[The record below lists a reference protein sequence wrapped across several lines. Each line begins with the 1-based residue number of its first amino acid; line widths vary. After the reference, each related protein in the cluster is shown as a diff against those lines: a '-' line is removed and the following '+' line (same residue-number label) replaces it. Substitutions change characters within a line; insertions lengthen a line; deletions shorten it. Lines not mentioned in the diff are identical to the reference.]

1 MHWPF
6 SARLS
11 VRSRLIVA
19 LDTDSTDEALNI
31 VDQLKG
37 EVGMFKVGKPLF
49 MHAGLQLV
57 KAIRDRGGEV
67 FLDLKFHD
75 IPRTVAKAAVEAT
88 RLGVRMLDLH
98 ASGSLE
104 MMQRTIVEVTKVCRT
119 ESLRRPKMLA
129 VTVLTSLDPSD
140 LGRVGISG
148 DLEDQVVRLARLA
161 KEAGM
166 DGVVTSPLEIAP
178 IREACG
184 RGFLIVS
191 PGVRARNAARDE
203 QRRMLSPEAA
213 IQAGADYLVV
223 GRPIIEARNPVS
235 AARDIVAAMEN
246 AMEEAGAATKPKGPK
261 GA

>member
-1 MHWPF
+1 M
-6 SARLS
+6 
-11 VRSRLIVA
+11 RSRLIVA
-19 LDTDSTDEALNI
+19 LDVDSTDEALKI
-31 VDQLKG
+31 VDLLKN
-37 EVGMFKVGKPLF
+37 EVGMFKVGKALF
-49 MHAGLQLV
+49 MHAGLQVV

-75 IPRTVAKAAVEAT
+75 LPRTVAKAAVEAT

-98 ASGSLE
+98 ASGSHE
-104 MMQRTIVEVTKVCRT
+104 MMHRTIVEVTKVCRT

-129 VTVLTSLDPSD
+129 VTVLTSLDSSD

-148 DLEDQVVRLARLA
+148 AIGDQVVRLARLA

-191 PGVRARNAARDE
+191 PGVRVRNAARDE
-203 QRRMLSPEAA
+203 QRRMLTPEAA

-223 GRPIIEARNPVS
+223 GRPVVEA
-235 AARDIVAAMEN
+235 
-246 AMEEAGAATKPKGPK
+246 
-261 GA
+261 